1 MATALN
7 LIYLLSVALWVGS
20 MFFFSFVAAPSIF
33 DILPKNFAGDVVAD
47 IFPKYYMV
55 SYICGVLIIITLL
68 IKKYLFESTR
78 WFIYLNLVLVVLML
92 GISVYAGEVIRPQ
105 SSELKKEIRTIKTS
119 SSDYNKLDK
128 KFKYIHLKSVV
139 CNIIVFIF
147 GIAIIYINAYNYG
160 V

>member
-1 MATALN
+1 
-7 LIYLLSVALWVGS
+7 
-20 MFFFSFVAAPSIF
+20 
-33 DILPKNFAGDVVAD
+33 
-47 IFPKYYMV
+47 MV
-55 SYICGVLIIITLL
+55 SYSCGVLIINTLL
-68 IKKYLFESTR
+68 IKKYLFESIR
-78 WFIYLNLVLVVLML
+78 WFINLNLVLVVLML

-147 GIAIIYINAYNYG
+147 GIAIIYINAYNYR